1 MQPQRRSFL
10 LGRVVSSTTPRPPGT
25 LPEVAAQS
33 ACDTCA
39 RCLEACPTGIIRI
52 TDALPRLDFSAG
64 ECTFCGRCAEAC
76 PSGAILP
83 GEHRALPLRATI
95 SPRCLAVRGVEC
107 RTCGE
112 HCDARAIRFLP
123 VAGRP
128 RLPEV
133 DLDLCTG
140 CGACLAPCPS
150 AAIEFN
156 PVTETFA

>member
-1 MQPQRRSFL
+1 LQPQRRSFL
-10 LGRVVSSTTPRPPGT
+10 LGRVVSRTFPRPPGT
-25 LPEVAAQS
+25 LPESVLATQ
-33 ACDTCA
+33 CDACA
-39 RCLEACPTGIIRI
+39 RCVQACPQQIIVL
-52 TDALPRLDFSAG
+52 DNALPRLDFTVA

-76 PSGAILP
+76 PTGAIVATTERRLP
-83 GEHRALPLRATI
+83 WRAAI
-95 SPRCLAVRGVEC
+95 GAACLAIRGIEC

-133 DLDLCTG
+133 NQESCTG
-140 CGACLAPCPS
+140 CGACLAPCPT

-156 PVTETFA
+156 PMTECTA